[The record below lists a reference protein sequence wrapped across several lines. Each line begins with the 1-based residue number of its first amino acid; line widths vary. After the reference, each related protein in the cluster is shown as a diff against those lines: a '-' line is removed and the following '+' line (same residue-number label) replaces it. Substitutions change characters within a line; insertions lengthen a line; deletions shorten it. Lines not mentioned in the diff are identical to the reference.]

1 MKNIVFYIVFAFLL
15 AACNSN
21 KNIGK
26 SNVRER
32 VEIEAVDDSTEY
44 ELIVFDPGYETFLVT
59 QPYPKNY
66 YSNEYYKNWN
76 IQYVTEWNYRYDNPG
91 IYGNFYETRIDYDP
105 SIDYGLDFN
114 YRLYQYF
121 QFIDKQYG
129 IVLISRRGKQKT
141 R

>member
-1 MKNIVFYIVFAFLL
+1 MKNAVFIMFAILI

-21 KNIGK
+21 KKVVKNNAG
-26 SNVRER
+26 ER

-44 ELIVFDPGYETFLVT
+44 ELVVFDPGYESFLIT

-76 IQYVTEWNYRYDNPG
+76 IQYVTEWNYRYDHPDV
-91 IYGNFYETRIDYDP
+91 YGDFYETRIDYDP

>member
-1 MKNIVFYIVFAFLL
+1 MKNAVFIMFAILI

-21 KNIGK
+21 KKVVKNNAG
-26 SNVRER
+26 ER

-44 ELIVFDPGYETFLVT
+44 ELIVFDPGYESFLIT

-76 IQYVTEWNYRYDNPG
+76 IQYVTEWNYRYDHPDV
-91 IYGNFYETRIDYDP
+91 YGDFYETRIDYDP

>member
-1 MKNIVFYIVFAFLL
+1 MKNAVFIMFAILI

-21 KNIGK
+21 KKVVKNNAG
-26 SNVRER
+26 ER

-44 ELIVFDPGYETFLVT
+44 ELIVFDPGYESFLIT

-76 IQYVTEWNYRYDNPG
+76 IQYVTEWNYRYDHPDV
-91 IYGNFYETRIDYDP
+91 YGDFYETRIDYDP
-105 SIDYGLDFN
+105 SIDYGLNFN

>member
-21 KNIGK
+21 KKVVNGIK
-26 SNVRER
+26 EK
-32 VEIEAVDDSTEY
+32 VEIAPAQDSTEY
-44 ELIVFDPGYETFLVT
+44 ELIVFDPGYETFLIT
-59 QPYPKNY
+59 QPYPKEY

-76 IQYVTEWNYRYDNPG
+76 IQYVTEWNYRHDHPD
-91 IYGNFYETRIDYDP
+91 IYGDFYETSIDYDP
-105 SIDYGLDFN
+105 SIDYGVDFN
-114 YRLYQYF
+114 YKLYQYF